1 MNENTKTLTF
11 VVAAALVALVA
22 VVARPKAPQEA
33 EEVDDRGKPLFEDFQ
48 PLAATSLEIFDFDEE
63 RATVRPF
70 KVAQAAGKDGTL
82 RWSIPSHDNYPADAQ
97 NQLANAA
104 SSMMGLT
111 ILNKVANSPG
121 EHATYGVL
129 EPDPAKLRAGAT
141 GVGTKV
147 VLRDKDEKDLVAI
160 IIGKETPDGK
170 DLRYVRRVGEDG
182 VYIVEVKTEK
192 LSTKF
197 EDWIEK
203 DLLKL
208 STWDIREV
216 RALDYSFDELSGQPN
231 IRGQFALKY
240 DDAGDPKWT
249 LIEDRVIK
257 DGAWVD
263 RNLGEDQ
270 ELDATKLDAL
280 RNAFDDLKIVDV
292 SPKPEGL
299 STDLRDTGTFR
310 TNQDAVMSLATRGFY
325 LVPVSNQ
332 HYELLSSEGEARVVM
347 KDGVQYTMRFGS
359 VAAGTGGGRVVG
371 EKAAEDADEGL
382 NRFIFVMAEFNPE
395 VLEKPDLEPLPGD
408 KEEQPADGD
417 KADGEKAEAKPA
429 DADKADVKPADGE
442 PADGDK
448 ADGEAKPD
456 DAPESGEEASDEA
469 KSDAAD
475 DGKDVQAERERIER
489 DNKRKLDEHER
500 KIEEG
505 KKKVQ
510 ELNARFADWYY
521 IIPEDVYKKIHL
533 SRDEIVKPKEK
544 KPDGEPSHDHAA
556 DDHPLKSFSDMK
568 EAGPEGNP

>member
-1 MNENTKTLTF
+1 MNENTKTFTF

-22 VVARPKAPQEA
+22 VVSRPKAPREA
-33 EEVDDRGKPLFEDFQ
+33 EEVDERGKPLFEDFQ

-160 IIGKETPDGK
+160 IIGKATPDGK
-170 DLRYVRRVGEDG
+170 DLRYVRRVGEDA

-208 STWDIREV
+208 STWDVREV

-263 RNLGEDQ
+263 RELGEDQ
-270 ELDATKLDAL
+270 ELDATKLDAM

-310 TNQDAVMSLATRGFY
+310 TNQDAVMSLANRGFY

-371 EKAAEDADEGL
+371 EKAAEDADAGL

-408 KEEQPADGD
+408 KQEQPADGE
-417 KADGEKAEAKPA
+417 KADAKQA
-429 DADKADVKPADGE
+429 DDKPADGE
-442 PADGDK
+442 
-448 ADGEAKPD
+448 AKSD
-456 DAPESGEEASDEA
+456 DAPESGEETSDDA
-469 KSDAAD
+469 KSNDADA
-475 DGKDVQAERERIER
+475 GKDVQAERERIER

-521 IIPEDVYKKIHL
+521 VIPDDVYKKIHL
-533 SRDEIVKPKEK
+533 SRDEIVKAKEK
-544 KPDGEPSHDHAA
+544 KADGEDDHDHAA
-556 DDHPLKSFSDMK
+556 DTNPLKSFSDMK

>member
-1 MNENTKTLTF
+1 MNENTKTFTF

-22 VVARPKAPQEA
+22 VVSRPKAAQEV
-33 EEVDDRGKPLFEDFQ
+33 EEVDERGKPLFEDFQ

-97 NQLANAA
+97 NQLADAA

-111 ILNKVANSPG
+111 ILDKVANSPG

-129 EPDPAKLRAGAT
+129 DPDPAKLRAGAT

-147 VLRDKDEKDLVAI
+147 VLRDKDEKNLVAI

-170 DLRYVRRVGEDG
+170 DLRYVRRVGEDA
-182 VYIVEVKTEK
+182 VYIVEVKTNK

-203 DLLKL
+203 GLLKL

-216 RALDYSFDELSGQPN
+216 RSLDYSFDELSGQPN
-231 IRGQFALKY
+231 IRGQFALRY
-240 DDAGDPKWT
+240 DDAGNPKWK

-263 RNLGEDQ
+263 RKLGEDQ

-299 STDLRDTGTFR
+299 SADLRDTGTFR
-310 TNQDAVMSLATRGFY
+310 TNQEAVLSLANRGFY

-332 HYELLSSEGEARVVM
+332 HYELLSSEGEVRVVM
-347 KDGVQYTMRFGS
+347 KDGVQYTMRFGN

-371 EKAAEDADEGL
+371 EKAAENVEDVDEGL
-382 NRFIFVMAEFNPE
+382 NRFIFVMTEFDPE
-395 VLEKPDLEPLPGD
+395 ALEKPELEPLSGD
-408 KEEQPADGD
+408 KEEQPADAKPADDEKTDDEKTGSE
-417 KADGEKAEAKPA
+417 KTDGEKADGK
-429 DADKADVKPADGE
+429 KADDNE
-442 PADGDK
+442 
-448 ADGEAKPD
+448 
-456 DAPESGEEASDEA
+456 
-469 KSDAAD
+469 KSDAASESGEKASD
-475 DGKDVQAERERIER
+475 DVKSNAADADKDVQAERERIER
-489 DNKRKLDEHER
+489 DNKRKIDDHER

-521 IIPEDVYKKIHL
+521 VIPDDVYKKIHL
-533 SRDEIVKPKEK
+533 SRDEIVRPKEK
-544 KPDGEPSHDHAA
+544 KTDGEPAQ
-556 DDHPLKSFSDMK
+556 DDSSAKENPLKSFNDMK
-568 EAGPEGNP
+568 EAGPEGNQ